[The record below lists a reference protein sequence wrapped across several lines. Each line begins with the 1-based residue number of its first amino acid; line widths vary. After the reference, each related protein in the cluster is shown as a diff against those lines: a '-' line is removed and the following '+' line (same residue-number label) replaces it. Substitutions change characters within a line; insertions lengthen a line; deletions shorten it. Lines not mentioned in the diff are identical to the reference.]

1 MALAGWYWYDTQ
13 MAWFATPRQSE
24 SLMQRRVFISLPAA
38 AVQSVAPP
46 HDAISKI
53 IKDFPA
59 TVSLFARNLN
69 TGRTVG
75 IRQDEPVR
83 TASTIKLPIMA
94 AVFDKFRLGEAR
106 PDELLLLRD
115 EDKVSGSGVLHE
127 MSGGLRLPLRDL
139 VHLMIVVSD
148 NTATNLI
155 LDRITADSVNAFMDS
170 LELPRTRSL
179 RKVRGDGNALKS
191 PSGWSQAGLR
201 DETKKFGLGVSTP
214 REMVALLEKL
224 HRGQV
229 VSPEASAEMLAIL
242 QRQQFKDGIGR
253 RLGRFKVASKSGS
266 LDALRSDVGIV
277 TTPKGIVAMAIT
289 VDGLTPTDYSQENP
303 GLLLIARLAEEL
315 LRILAPAA

>member
-1 MALAGWYWYDTQ
+1 
-13 MAWFATPRQSE
+13 
-24 SLMQRRVFISLPAA
+24 MQRRTFLSLPAA
-38 AVQSVAPP
+38 GTQIGNPP
-46 HDAISKI
+46 DASIRNMV
-53 IKDFPA
+53 KDFPA
-59 TVSLFARNLN
+59 VVSLYARNLN
-69 TGRTVG
+69 NGRAVA
-75 IRQDEPVR
+75 IRPDDPVR

-94 AVFDKFRLGEAR
+94 AVYDKFRRGDAR

-155 LDRITADSVNAFMDS
+155 LDRITADSVNAFMDR

-201 DETKKFGLGVSTP
+201 EDTKKYGLGVSTP
-214 REMVALLEKL
+214 REMVVLLEKL
-224 HRGQV
+224 HRGEV

-242 QRQQFKDGIGR
+242 SRQQFKDGIGR
-253 RLGRFKVASKSGS
+253 RLGQYKVASKSGS

-277 TTPKGIVAMAIT
+277 STPKGSVAMAIT
-289 VDGLTPTDYSQENP
+289 VDGLTPTDYTQENP
-303 GLLLIARLAEEL
+303 GLLLIARLAEEI
-315 LRILAPAA
+315 LRILDLAA

>member
-1 MALAGWYWYDTQ
+1 
-13 MAWFATPRQSE
+13 
-24 SLMQRRVFISLPAA
+24 MQRRTFLSLPAA
-38 AVQSVAPP
+38 GTQIGNPP
-46 HDAISKI
+46 DASIRNMM
-53 IKDFPA
+53 KDFPA
-59 TVSLFARNLN
+59 VVSLYARNLN
-69 TGRTVG
+69 NGRAVA
-75 IRQDEPVR
+75 IRPDDPVR

-94 AVFDKFRLGEAR
+94 AVYDKFRRGDAR

-155 LDRITADSVNAFMDS
+155 LDRITADSVNAFMDR

-201 DETKKFGLGVSTP
+201 EDTKKYGLGVSTP
-214 REMVALLEKL
+214 REMVVLLEKL
-224 HRGQV
+224 HRGEV

-242 QRQQFKDGIGR
+242 SRQQFKDGIGR
-253 RLGRFKVASKSGS
+253 RLGQYKVASKSGS

-277 TTPKGIVAMAIT
+277 STPKGSVAMAIT

-303 GLLLIARLAEEL
+303 GLLLIARLAEEI
-315 LRILAPAA
+315 LRILDLAA